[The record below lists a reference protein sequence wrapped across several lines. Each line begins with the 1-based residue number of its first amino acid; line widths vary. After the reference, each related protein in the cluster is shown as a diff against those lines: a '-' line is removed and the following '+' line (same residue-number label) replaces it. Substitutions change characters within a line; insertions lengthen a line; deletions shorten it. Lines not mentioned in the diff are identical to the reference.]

1 MLLKSLDHLG
11 GERAP
16 TRAPPHNAAHAATPA
31 TLRSVARVIT
41 PRAHTRPSR
50 ARTVRSRLS
59 MTLPAC
65 ALSAGALAACAT
77 EQDLGASGPRV
88 ESTSSAVVVVGQT
101 LDFTGTGFLS
111 ADEGVSRLRFE
122 GSFIDAYGTQSP
134 VALTITPL
142 FGGELSAG
150 DASGA
155 QASGGAESAAR
166 RVLTWSR
173 VGPFKNPFTGD
184 ARHGLFQGAVQVI
197 NERADG
203 VVDLGPAVPMN
214 LSIGPSI
221 SIEALEPIDADCGAP
236 APRALPGVP
245 YRLRVQVSG
254 LAATRYV
261 YVLSEVNA
269 QEGLTTFEH
278 DFGASP
284 TNTDELG
291 ERSEL
296 VVFNAVPDD
305 MRSYIASLRVIAYDA
320 SGASVETA
328 LPLSVHRPI
337 EVIYDGKLE
346 LAERYEPV
354 PVSGCIPGGIGT
366 NASYEESSSEARA
379 QSVSVTL
386 SNAWRSA
393 TASTLSESVSE
404 GVSLGESS
412 SRRVGESVS
421 EREALSESTG
431 ETYSDSESNDVGFSS
446 SNGESWSWNMSQGE
460 SAQEYQSRVSSRYGQ
475 ASGSVSVGTEGEA
488 SIPFLTG
495 VSASGKVTAGVMGGV
510 SSGETTGT
518 RSGTSSERGYSMSGS
533 ERTSQRFGTSV
544 SEGRSQSVR
553 GVYVASSERSVNIST
568 TEGMSRGRAWDLRE
582 GTSQSDVVSE
592 GNAEA
597 LRETLVSSESKTVS
611 LGFGGYV
618 PRGYYGMF
626 YRQTT
631 RWVRRAEVRSFDLCG
646 VAYAMGE
653 LQFNEWDWA
662 PDLAVAAEC
671 GATPP
676 PSSLPEA
683 QCFIPPCDQ

>member
-1 MLLKSLDHLG
+1 MSVRGAVLLNSLN
-11 GERAP
+11 
-16 TRAPPHNAAHAATPA
+16 NAAPAATPA
-31 TLRSVARVIT
+31 TLRSVAKVIT
-41 PRAHTRPSR
+41 PRAHTQNPR
-50 ARTVRSRLS
+50 ARAPRSRRS
-59 MTLPAC
+59 
-65 ALSAGALAACAT
+65 ALSALSITALAACADGT
-77 EQDLGASGPRV
+77 QVSAGGPRV
-88 ESTSSAVVVVGQT
+88 ESTSSATVVIGQT
-101 LDFTGTGFLS
+101 LDFTGEGFLS
-111 ADEGVSRLRFE
+111 EAEGVSRLRFE
-122 GSFIDAYGTQSP
+122 GSFTDAAGNQSP
-134 VALTITPL
+134 VALTVTPL
-142 FGGELSAG
+142 FGGALPSSDAQDPSA
-150 DASGA
+150 DPNATPR
-155 QASGGAESAAR
+155 QL
-166 RVLTWSR
+166 LTWSR

-184 ARHGLFQGAVQVI
+184 ARHGLFQGAIQVI
-197 NERADG
+197 NEHTDG
-203 VVDLGPAVPMN
+203 AVDLGPAVPMN

-254 LAATRYV
+254 LAATRFV
-261 YVLSEVNA
+261 YVISNINA
-269 QEGLTTFEH
+269 QDGLTTFEH
-278 DFGASP
+278 DFGASV
-284 TNTDELG
+284 TDRDELG
-291 ERSEL
+291 ERSEI
-296 VVFNAVPDD
+296 VVFNAIPEDL
-305 MRSYIASLRVIAYDA
+305 RSYIASVRVIAYDA
-320 SGASVETA
+320 SGERVETA

-366 NASYEESSSEARA
+366 NASYEESSAETRA

-386 SNAWRSA
+386 SDSWRSS
-393 TASTLSESVSE
+393 TESTLSESMSE
-404 GVSLGESS
+404 GVTLGESS

-421 EREALSESTG
+421 ERESLSESTG

-446 SNGESWSWNMSQGE
+446 SNGEAWSWNMSQGE
-460 SAQEYQSRVSSRYGQ
+460 SSEDYQSRVNSRYGQ

-488 SIPFLTG
+488 SIPFLAG

-510 SSGETTGT
+510 SSGETT
-518 RSGTSSERGYSMSGS
+518 RASQGTSSQRGYSMSGS
-533 ERTSQRFGTSV
+533 ERTTQRFGTSV
-544 SEGRSQSVR
+544 SEGTSQSVR
-553 GVYVASSERSVNIST
+553 GVYVASSDRSVDIST

-582 GTSQSDVVSE
+582 GTTARDVVSE

-597 LRETLVSSESKTVS
+597 LRETLISSESKTVT
-611 LGFGGYV
+611 LGFGGYI

-646 VAYAMGE
+646 VAYSMGE

-662 PDLAVAAEC
+662 PDLAVATEC

-683 QCFIPPCDQ
+683 TCQIPPCDQ